1 MKNNRLRGRPED
13 TDVKAHLLK
22 EGVQLFVRKGFRGT
36 TVEDITDAV
45 NLTKGAFYWHFKSK
59 NELLESVIE
68 KYEREC
74 IDGLI
79 KAMKK
84 VRGTFVTKFNQYHK
98 YITEF
103 AFYNRD
109 LCVGFMT
116 LSAELAG
123 SGTDVEKN
131 INAVYAKYRGFIKD
145 LVELGKKEE
154 IVKRDLDSDVAVHVI
169 VAINN
174 GMLLE
179 WYMNQNA
186 IDGQTLAK
194 TYRDI
199 TLRGILK
206 QVPAVKSAA

>member
-1 MKNNRLRGRPED
+1 
-13 TDVKAHLLK
+13 
-22 EGVQLFVRKGFRGT
+22 
-36 TVEDITDAV
+36 
-45 NLTKGAFYWHFKSK
+45 
-59 NELLESVIE
+59 
-68 KYEREC
+68 
-74 IDGLI
+74 
-79 KAMKK
+79 
-84 VRGTFVTKFNQYHK
+84 
-98 YITEF
+98 
-103 AFYNRD
+103 
-109 LCVGFMT
+109 MT

-206 QVPAVKSAA
+206 QVPTVKSAA